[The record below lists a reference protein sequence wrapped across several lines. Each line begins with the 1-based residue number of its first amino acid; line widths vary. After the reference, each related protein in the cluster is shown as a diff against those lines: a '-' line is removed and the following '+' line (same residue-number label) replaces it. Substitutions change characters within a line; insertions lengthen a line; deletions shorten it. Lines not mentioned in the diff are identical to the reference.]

1 VQVAVRLNLSQNRVW
16 QYQREFWR
24 LNGYS
29 KLEDVYQDLNGNISP
44 IVRLHKLIE
53 KKDIKIEKLYEAVEV
68 INKLENLT
76 HIYELREKELK
87 AIENQIETAK
97 RCFANL
103 NDNDTT
109 TLTVERQ
116 LGVVHQN

>member
-1 VQVAVRLNLSQNRVW
+1 VQVAVRLNLSQDRVW

-44 IVRLHKLIE
+44 IVRLYKLIE

-97 RCFANL
+97 RCFAL